1 MNGWEIILL
10 AVVQGLTEFLPVS
23 SSGHLAL
30 LQWLFGPSGESD
42 LSLTIFLHV
51 GTLLA
56 LFLYFRNDLLRLARS
71 IFFRPLPVEK
81 MGNSLFPPQGR
92 ERHYLGLIL
101 LGSVPTAAIGLAL
114 RTYSD
119 AAFGQ
124 PAMVG
129 FFLLVTAALLAAPR
143 ILRPHSEGSPMI
155 SPWQALVIGAVQG
168 MAVLP
173 GISRSGSTIVAGIL
187 LGIEGKNAARFSFHL
202 SIPAV
207 LGAFILEG
215 IGSNAWQ
222 AWAAP
227 LPLLGLLISA
237 VTGFAAIG
245 LLMRV
250 VARRRLAMFSYYCGA
265 VGLAVLVVS
274 AFSIPW

>member
-30 LQWLFGPSGESD
+30 LQWLFAPFRESD
-42 LSLTIFLHV
+42 LSLIILLHV

-56 LFLYFRNDLLRLARS
+56 LLFYFRADLLRLARS
-71 IFFRPLPVEK
+71 IFFRPGPDEK
-81 MGNSLFPPQGR
+81 SGNTLFPPEGR
-92 ERHYLGLIL
+92 ERQYLGLIL
-101 LGSVPTAAIGLAL
+101 LGTVPTAAIGLAL
-114 RTYSD
+114 KPYSV
-119 AAFGQ
+119 AAFSQ
-124 PAMVG
+124 PAWVG

-143 ILRPHSEGSPMI
+143 VLRLSSGGSPMI
-155 SPWQALVIGAVQG
+155 FPWQALVIGAVQG

-215 IGSNAWQ
+215 IGSNAWKD
-222 AWAAP
+222 WAAP

-245 LLMRV
+245 LVLRV

-274 AFSIPW
+274 ALSIP